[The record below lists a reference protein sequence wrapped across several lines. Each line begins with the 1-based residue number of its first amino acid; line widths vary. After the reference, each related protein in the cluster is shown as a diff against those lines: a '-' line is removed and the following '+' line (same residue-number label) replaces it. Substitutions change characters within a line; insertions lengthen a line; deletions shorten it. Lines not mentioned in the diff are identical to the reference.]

1 MPTDDLVGKDVHPMN
16 KAGDLFVSAV
26 KAVATAFFAVLG
38 WIVGW
43 LFQGIRWLARRFYAW
58 FTNLNGTGKT
68 LFSLNIVLL
77 VVVIYLW
84 LDLDIWYMFYG
95 QE

>member
-1 MPTDDLVGKDVHPMN
+1 MPTNDVVKDVHLMN

-26 KAVATAFFAVLG
+26 KAAATAISTVLG
-38 WIVGW
+38 WMIGW
-43 LFQGIRWLARRFYAW
+43 VFQGIRWLARLVYGW
-58 FTNLNGTGKT
+58 FTNLDTTGKT
-68 LFSLNIVLL
+68 LFLLNIVLL

-84 LDLDIWYMFYG
+84 LDLDFWNMFYG